1 MSEQAATEQ
10 LMAHIE
16 ALIVEHDRR
25 DAVELVQ
32 GVFRSQIA
40 INTQAELE
48 NRALREWAAARDV
61 VRALETEERPNWKQ
75 LQAADQVE
83 RDRRQRLAA
92 EHGLPLPGAGEQ

>member
-1 MSEQAATEQ
+1 MSDPLTKDYRGVPEN
-10 LMAHIE
+10 
-16 ALIVEHDRR
+16 
-25 DAVELVQ
+25 ELV
-32 GVFRSQIA
+32 VTFMADLRERITA
-40 INTQAELE
+40 LEAE

-92 EHGLPLPGAGEQ
+92 EHGLPLPGAGEPI